1 MENDPSWYTQRNKK
15 DGSRSRETN
24 MAWYDRLLGRA
35 PIVDEEKLNPAQYVI
50 SRNEGMTIDSRE
62 VVTNYRNA
70 YEQLEIVNRAVNMIV
85 DDVSEI
91 PFAIGEKI
99 VGTTNVLKNIRRS
112 KVDLLIN
119 KEPNPF
125 QDVSAFKRNLIID
138 LLIDGN
144 IFIYFDGAHLYHLP
158 ADKVRIYTDDKTY
171 VERYSYD
178 NSIDYSPDE
187 IIHIKENS
195 FNSIYRGT
203 PRLKPA
209 FRTMQLLGSMRDFQD
224 NFFKNGAVP
233 GLVLKSPNTLSEKIK
248 ERMLQAWVARYNP
261 KSGGR
266 RPLFLDGGLEV
277 ENLTEINFK
286 ELDFQEGIK
295 SNERIILEAMGIPSI
310 LMDGGN
316 NANIRPNHRLYYLET
331 ILPIVKKVSCALERF
346 FGFSM
351 SEDVTGIPALQPELR
366 DQAAYYATLVNTG
379 ILSANE
385 AREALG
391 KEPVDGFDEPRVPAN
406 IAGSATNPEQGG
418 RPTEAAPSE
427 EE

>member
-1 MENDPSWYTQRNKK
+1 
-15 DGSRSRETN
+15 
-24 MAWYDRLLGRA
+24 MAWYDRLLGRT
-35 PIVDEEKLNPAQYVI
+35 PVVDEEKLNPAQYVI

-62 VVTNYRNA
+62 IVTNYRNA

-91 PFAIGEKI
+91 PFAVGEKF
-99 VGTTNVLKNIRRS
+99 VGTTSVLKNIRRS
-112 KVDLLIN
+112 KVNLLLNI
-119 KEPNPF
+119 EPNPF

-158 ADKVRIYTDDKTY
+158 ADKVTIYTDDKTY

-195 FNSIYRGT
+195 FNSIYRGV

-209 FRTMQLLGSMRDFQD
+209 YRTMQLLGSMRNFQD

-233 GLVLKSPNTLSEKIK
+233 GLVLKSPNTLSEKVK
-248 ERMLQAWVARYNP
+248 ERMMQAWGMRYNP
-261 KSGGR
+261 NTGGR
-266 RPLFLDGGLEV
+266 RPLILDGGLEV
-277 ENLTEINFK
+277 DPLTKINFK
-286 ELDFQEGIK
+286 ELDFAESIK
-295 SNERIILEAMGIPSI
+295 ANERIILEAMGIPPI

-331 ILPIVKKVSCALERF
+331 VLPIVKKVGYALERF
-346 FGFSM
+346 FGFSL

-391 KEPVDGFDEPRVPAN
+391 KDPVDGFDEPRVPAN
-406 IAGSATNPEQGG
+406 IAGSAANPEQGG
-418 RPTEAAPSE
+418 RPSEAAPSE

>member
-1 MENDPSWYTQRNKK
+1 
-15 DGSRSRETN
+15 
-24 MAWYDRLLGRA
+24 MAWYDRFLGIERE
-35 PIVDEEKLNPAQYVI
+35 DKLNPAQYVI
-50 SRNEGMTIDSRE
+50 SRDEGMTIDSRE
-62 VVTNYRNA
+62 VITNYRNA

-85 DDVSEI
+85 DDSAEI
-91 PFAIGEKI
+91 PFQIGDQIQGINNI
-99 VGTTNVLKNIRRS
+99 VKNIRKSR
-112 KVDLLIN
+112 VNTLIN

-125 QDVSAFKRNLIID
+125 QDISTFKRNLVID
-138 LLIDGN
+138 LLLDGN

-158 ADKVRIYTDDKTY
+158 ADRVTIYSDTDTY
-171 VERYSYD
+171 VDKYSFD
-178 NSIDYSPDE
+178 NTIDYSPRE

-195 FNSIYRGT
+195 FNSIYRGV

-209 FRTMQLLGSMRDFQD
+209 YRTMQLLGSMRNFQD

-261 KSGGR
+261 QSGGR

-277 ENLTEINFK
+277 ENLTEVNFK

-295 SNERIILEAMGIPSI
+295 SNERIILEAMGIPPI

-331 ILPIVKKVSCALERF
+331 VLPIVRKIGHAVERF
-346 FGFSM
+346 FGFEL

-379 ILSANE
+379 IMSPNE

-391 KEPVDGFDEPRVPAN
+391 KEPVNGFDEPRVPAN
-406 IAGSATNPEQGG
+406 IAGSAANPEEGG